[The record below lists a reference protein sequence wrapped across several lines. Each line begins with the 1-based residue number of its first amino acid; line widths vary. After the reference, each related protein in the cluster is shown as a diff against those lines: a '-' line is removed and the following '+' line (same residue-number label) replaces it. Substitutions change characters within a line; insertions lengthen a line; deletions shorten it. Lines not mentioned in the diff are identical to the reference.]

1 MITRITQ
8 SMQTL
13 AGFHPLPTAYDR
25 ANKHLQ
31 VVVESVR
38 LRLIEME
45 ALLFSYVDY
54 WQYAGMTMDCHN
66 FIEIHRY
73 SLWVLILHCHR

>member
-1 MITRITQ
+1 
-8 SMQTL
+8 MQTL

-54 WQYAGMTMDCHN
+54 WQYAGIDYGLYITISLK
-66 FIEIHRY
+66 FIDTVY
-73 SLWVLILHCHR
+73 GF